1 MRQNNHSGFPIDNSS
16 ILYLSL
22 IRKDHTNTY
31 RFTINMTEPVCPETL
46 QRAVD
51 HIYHRFPTIIAGFQP
66 GFFQYTQVPAKQ
78 APKVKPDPGC
88 LTAMSRDELQTCA
101 FKVLYR
107 ECQIIIEAFHALTD
121 GYGATACFTTLIAEY
136 LRLRHNICIPVSEPL
151 VDLEQNA
158 ESYELSD
165 SYLEYAKGKPLHLPS
180 RYAYQLPGGHSNRDA
195 VYTETIQVPI
205 NQILDTSRSYGVSVT
220 ALISTVMASS
230 IMELQHNRSSGRKK
244 PVRIMVPVDLR
255 RMFPSKTLRNF
266 ILYVLPTLE
275 PEDQKKP
282 LSSLLKNFS
291 RQIQEQAQPE
301 RLASIMAYNVKTQNS
316 WYFKIIPVSVK
327 CTLMRLAYR
336 YFGESNSSIT
346 LTNVGNVRLPEE
358 MQPYVRNVD
367 VTLMPRVGSPYNC
380 GFISCNGIL
389 SIQISRFLPDSELE
403 AIFHSKLNAV
413 LEGESK

>member
-1 MRQNNHSGFPIDNSS
+1 MRQKNHTGFPIDNSS

-22 IRKDHTNTY
+22 VRKDHTNTY
-31 RFTINMTEPVCPETL
+31 RFTINMAEPVCPETL
-46 QRAVD
+46 QCAVD
-51 HIYHRFPTIIAGFQP
+51 RIYHRFPTIIAVFQP
-66 GFFQYTQVPAKQ
+66 GLFQYTQVPAKQ
-78 APKVKPDPGC
+78 APRVQPDPGC
-88 LTAMSRDELQTCA
+88 LAAMNQEEIQICA

-107 ECQIIIEAFHALTD
+107 ESQIIIEAFHALTD
-121 GYGATACFTTLIAEY
+121 GYGATACFTTLVAEY
-136 LRLRHNICIPVSEPL
+136 LRLRHNIYIPVSETL
-151 VDLEQNA
+151 VDLEQNV
-158 ESYELSD
+158 ESYELTD

-205 NQILDTSRSYGVSVT
+205 QQLLDASRTYGVSVT
-220 ALISTVMASS
+220 ALISSVMASS
-230 IMELQHNRSSGRKK
+230 IMEVQEKQNSGRKK

-275 PEDQKKP
+275 LEDQKQP
-282 LSSLLKNFS
+282 FSSLLKSFS

-358 MQPYVRNVD
+358 MKPYVKNVD

-403 AIFHSKLNAV
+403 SIFRSKLDSI
-413 LEGESK
+413 LGGENK